1 MRNIGGL
8 KVFLIAIVWCGVT
21 VFIPI
26 INNDSVID
34 INVVLT
40 GVQRFLF
47 AIMLMLPFEIRDLQ
61 FDSLKLY
68 TIPQRL
74 GLTGT
79 KGLGITLGL
88 VMFSLEFL
96 KSERLFTSVLI
107 LLGIDILTVL
117 LIVFSKE
124 NQGKYFSSFWV
135 EGIPILWFFL
145 ILIFI

>member
-1 MRNIGGL
+1 MNI
-8 KVFLIAIVWCGVT
+8 
-21 VFIPI
+21 
-26 INNDSVID
+26 
-34 INVVLT
+34 VLT

-47 AIMLMLPFEIRDLQ
+47 VIMLMLPFEIRDLQ

-79 KGLGITLGL
+79 KVLGIVLGL
-88 VMFSLEFL
+88 VMFSLEFF
-96 KSERLFTSVLI
+96 KSEMNFTSVLI
-107 LLGIDILTVL
+107 FLSIDIITIL

-135 EGIPILWFFL
+135 EGVPILWLFL